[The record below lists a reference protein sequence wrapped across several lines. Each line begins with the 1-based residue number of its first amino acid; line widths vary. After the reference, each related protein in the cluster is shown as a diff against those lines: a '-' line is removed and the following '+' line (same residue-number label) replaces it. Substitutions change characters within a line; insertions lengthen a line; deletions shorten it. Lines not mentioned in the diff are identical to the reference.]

1 MISFDIL
8 NYQYT
13 IQKKIVSWKTLRGLQ
28 KNVLIKSPPLRDI
41 IDKYVYATGETDTL
55 IYSNIKRIE
64 FRFAERFF
72 CRDTWLYTR
81 TLMYWQR

>member
-1 MISFDIL
+1 MSL
-8 NYQYT
+8 LSLLLY
-13 IQKKIVSWKTLRGLQ
+13 
-28 KNVLIKSPPLRDI
+28 DI
-41 IDKYVYATGETDTL
+41 IDKYVYATDTGETDTL

-81 TLMYWQR
+81 TLMY